1 MTSLS
6 SLSEQTMAKP
16 CHFALKL
23 PVKPQIIPPRQ
34 LTFQIGVWR
43 QIILTFFA
51 NFPVLTAV
59 LSRRPF
65 HPAAAFSKC
74 QLSLPCTI
82 FLRDL
87 DHVLHIKQ
95 PLGIYWVLYWIFL
108 MKRSKKWWAE
118 KPTRIDVTQSLRLS
132 DHVPQIIRVDI
143 SVLLFFISSLS
154 FLQAENVSFFFFLQ
168 LFICNHKHI
177 SKKSSLYAIL
187 WISVDT
193 RNAFTFPIF

>member
-1 MTSLS
+1 
-6 SLSEQTMAKP
+6 MAKP

-43 QIILTFFA
+43 QIILTFFD

-74 QLSLPCTI
+74 HLSLACTI

-87 DHVLHIKQ
+87 DHVLHIKH

-108 MKRSKKWWAE
+108 MKRSKKWWTE
-118 KPTRIDVTQSLRLS
+118 KQTRMDVTQFLRLS
-132 DHVPQIIRVDI
+132 DHVPQIHPRGYFCLA
-143 SVLLFFISSLS
+143 LLHFFII
-154 FLQAENVSFFFFLQ
+154 FLTSRKCFSFFFLQ

-187 WISVDT
+187 WISVYT